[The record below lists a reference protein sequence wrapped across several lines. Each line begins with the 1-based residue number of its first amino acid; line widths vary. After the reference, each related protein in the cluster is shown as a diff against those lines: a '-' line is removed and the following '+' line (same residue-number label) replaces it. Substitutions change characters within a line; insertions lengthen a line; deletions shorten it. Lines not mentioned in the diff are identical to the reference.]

1 VPAEPGSLVAVLVKA
16 GDLLRV
22 DGCASVQFGG
32 DRALTLRVVTVLA
45 DRPTFDGW
53 VWLAGYV
60 LDANG
65 LATAKRELFVQ
76 LAGLH
81 GLGAATCNLPTD
93 RRGSA
98 LSPLLR

>member
-1 VPAEPGSLVAVLVKA
+1 VRIKP

-32 DRALTLRVVTVLA
+32 ERALTLRVVAILL

-60 LDANG
+60 LDAKG
-65 LATAKRELFVQ
+65 LATDRRELFVQ
-76 LAGLH
+76 RAGLH
-81 GLGAATCNLPTD
+81 PLTAVVVPAQC
-93 RRGSA
+93 RRAGTAVRSA
-98 LSPLLR
+98 P